1 MVMIKWKK
9 LSLTFKM
16 LKTITY
22 KRKVNSITDS
32 SNFNQPVTNLKQVNS
47 NLSPIKLTL
56 QGFIWEVTDQ

>member
-22 KRKVNSITDS
+22 RRKVNSITDS

-47 NLSPIKLTL
+47 NLSLIKLIL